1 MRLNKPQAAVNVL
14 TNCTATGV
22 DLDHEESLNKKFRDA
37 ANNIAGITS
46 DRALKFWLHNDFTW
60 NRSNDKIKMD
70 KDLNFLNGILNM
82 IIKKRMENDNNPD
95 VKNTSGESLKTFSDI
110 LFHLKD
116 TDGEKVFT
124 DQDVKD
130 HVTTLI
136 VAGYDTVAL
145 SLLYTILLIGSYPK
159 VQNKIYAE
167 LADVFGKSDR
177 DVTKIDLSRLV
188 YLDAALKES
197 IRLYPVAPYIARLLD
212 RDIKLKNLTLY
223 SGNSCY
229 MSIYGINRH
238 PIWGSDADQF
248 KPERWLDPARLPKNR
263 NYFASFSFGRRNCI
277 GKSYATMWMKI
288 VLVYILR
295 RYVITGDHTKTVSM
309 YEVLLKPVS
318 GHLVT
323 VEKRKAL
330 AEMITDP
337 DDCLAVAN
345 NCLAKDHMY
354 SFVKPLAGD
363 GLVTASPSV
372 WKRDRKYLNPAFKQQ
387 ILDQFMPLFNSQA
400 RRLVTDLEK
409 SVGSEPFGH
418 DVYLLRNMLETIYV
432 TTTGLQL
439 RQDNPD
445 DAEFS
450 ETIIENRKI
459 ERRNGTSLAP
469 NSNGIRK
476 TLKSFLDLLL
486 DMKDRG
492 ELASD
497 QAVREHMNTIIIAG
511 YDTNATVLTYA
522 LVLIGSIPHVQE
534 RLYNELQEIFGTKDR
549 DVEKQDLSK
558 LVYAEAVLKETMRLY
573 PIVPVLARC
582 TEKELQLKNCTLYP
596 GTTCVLMAFA
606 SHRLSIWGED
616 AHEFK
621 PDRWL
626 NPEKLPKNCNA
637 FFPFSLGRR
646 NCIGKAYAMMS
657 MKITL
662 VHWLRQYRISGD
674 HTKMVLKL
682 DCLLK
687 PVSGHYITI
696 QHRK

>member
-1 MRLNKPQAAVNVL
+1 MFVYGLHRHPMWGSDAEEFKPERWLDPASLPACPNAFAAFNMGRRICIGHLPVIGHVHHVFGNSTMITDIDDCMTVANSCLEKGSFYEFGKVWLGEGLVTASVSKWKKHRKILNTAFNQQMLDGFLSIFNFQARRLCNELELKEDGISFDIGDYLQRFAL
-14 TNCTATGV
+14 ETIYCTATGV

-323 VEKRKAL
+323 VEKRK
-330 AEMITDP
+330 
-337 DDCLAVAN
+337 
-345 NCLAKDHMY
+345 
-354 SFVKPLAGD
+354 
-363 GLVTASPSV
+363 
-372 WKRDRKYLNPAFKQQ
+372 
-387 ILDQFMPLFNSQA
+387 
-400 RRLVTDLEK
+400 
-409 SVGSEPFGH
+409 
-418 DVYLLRNMLETIYV
+418 
-432 TTTGLQL
+432 
-439 RQDNPD
+439 
-445 DAEFS
+445 
-450 ETIIENRKI
+450 
-459 ERRNGTSLAP
+459 
-469 NSNGIRK
+469 
-476 TLKSFLDLLL
+476 
-486 DMKDRG
+486 
-492 ELASD
+492 
-497 QAVREHMNTIIIAG
+497 
-511 YDTNATVLTYA
+511 
-522 LVLIGSIPHVQE
+522 
-534 RLYNELQEIFGTKDR
+534 
-549 DVEKQDLSK
+549 
-558 LVYAEAVLKETMRLY
+558 
-573 PIVPVLARC
+573 
-582 TEKELQLKNCTLYP
+582 
-596 GTTCVLMAFA
+596 
-606 SHRLSIWGED
+606 
-616 AHEFK
+616 
-621 PDRWL
+621 
-626 NPEKLPKNCNA
+626 
-637 FFPFSLGRR
+637 
-646 NCIGKAYAMMS
+646 
-657 MKITL
+657 
-662 VHWLRQYRISGD
+662 
-674 HTKMVLKL
+674 
-682 DCLLK
+682 
-687 PVSGHYITI
+687 
-696 QHRK
+696 